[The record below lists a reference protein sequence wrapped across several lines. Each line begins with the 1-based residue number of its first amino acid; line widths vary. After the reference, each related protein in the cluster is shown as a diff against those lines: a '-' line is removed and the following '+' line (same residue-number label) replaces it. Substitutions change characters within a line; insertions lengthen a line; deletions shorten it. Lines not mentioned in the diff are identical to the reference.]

1 MENLKN
7 ILNCIYGPDQGR
19 QAYDRLMP
27 LIEGFDKKP
36 SRNAS
41 RFAQGDMVL
50 ITYGDTLRHPGEKP
64 LATFHRFARRFLKDA
79 VSSVHFLP
87 FFPYS
92 SDDGFS
98 VKDFFKIDETLGD
111 WGDVARI
118 GEDFNLMFDFVINH
132 FSAKSQWF
140 QEYLWGRPG
149 FEHFAIEV
157 DPAADLSTVT
167 RPRSLPLLTPFTKKD
182 GRRVHLWTTF
192 SADQIDFNYGS
203 LDVLEKMVQ
212 ALLYYVEKGAA
223 ILRLDAI
230 AYLWKTIGT
239 PCIHLSRTHDM
250 VRLFRQVLDMVAP
263 DVILITETNVPHEE
277 NISYFG
283 NGRDEA
289 QMVYNF
295 TLPPLLFYTFVK
307 QDAAMLTRW
316 AGGLRLPSPETAFF
330 NFTASHDGIGVRPLE
345 GILPAEEINLLVEAV
360 TANGGQV
367 SYKDNPDG
375 SQSPYELNITYV
387 DAILADSG
395 SDNAD
400 KFLASQA
407 IQYSLPGVPATYIH
421 SLLGSRNWYGGVR
434 ETGRARTI
442 NREKMNLE
450 QVLAELDDPASF
462 RSRVFFPYLQMIQTW
477 RRQPAFHPR
486 AAFEVLDAGP
496 GLFAIRRSGGGQTL
510 FAVTNVSAKPVSL
523 DLDRLRITRPSRDL
537 VSSDQIDSAAWVLAP
552 YRFAWLET
560 HKSLNHLP

>member
-1 MENLKN
+1 MVNAENLKN
-7 ILNCIYGPDQGR
+7 ILERIYGPEKGR
-19 QAYDRLMP
+19 QTYDRLMP
-27 LIEGFDKKP
+27 IIAGFDKKP
-36 SRNAS
+36 RRNAA
-41 RFAQGDMVL
+41 RFARGDMVL
-50 ITYGDTLRHPGEKP
+50 ITYGDTLRHRGEKP
-64 LATFHRFARRFLKDA
+64 LATFHRFAQRFLQEA

-98 VKDFFKIDETLGD
+98 VKDFFRIDETLGD
-111 WGDVARI
+111 WTDVARI
-118 GEDFNLMFDFVINH
+118 GEDFKLMFDFVINH
-132 FSAKSQWF
+132 FSAESRWF
-140 QEYLWGRPG
+140 QAYLEDRPG
-149 FEHFAIEV
+149 FEHFALEV
-157 DPAADLSTVT
+157 DPTTDLSSVT

-203 LDVLEKMVQ
+203 IDVLEKMVQ
-212 ALLYYVEKGAA
+212 ALLFYVEKGAA

-230 AYLWKTIGT
+230 AYLWKTVGT

-345 GILPAEEINLLVEAV
+345 GILPSEEIDRLVKVV

-387 DAILADSG
+387 DAILADAC

-421 SLLGSRNWYGGVR
+421 SLLGSRNWHRGVR

-442 NREKMNLE
+442 NREKLRLE
-450 QVLAELDDPASF
+450 QVLAELEDPASF
-462 RSRVFFPYLQMIQTW
+462 RSRVFFAYLQMIRVW
-477 RRQPAFHPR
+477 RQQPAFHPQ

-496 GLFAIRRSGGGQTL
+496 GLFAIRRTGGGQTIYS
-510 FAVTNVSAKPVSL
+510 FTNVSARAVPL
-523 DLDRLRITRPSRDL
+523 DLERLGIARPAHDL
-537 VSSDQIDSAAWVLAP
+537 VSDDRIDSAAWVLAP
-552 YRFAWLET
+552 YRFAWLE
-560 HKSLNHLP
+560 NP

>member
-1 MENLKN
+1 MNNAESLKN
-7 ILNCIYGPDQGR
+7 ILDRIYGPETGR

-27 LIEGFDKKP
+27 LIAGLEKKP
-36 SRNAS
+36 GRKAS
-41 RFAQGDMVL
+41 RFTQGDMVL
-50 ITYGDTLRHPGEKP
+50 ITYGDTLHHAGEKP
-64 LATFHRFARRFLKDA
+64 LAAFHRFARRFLKDA

-98 VKDFFKIDETLGD
+98 VKDFFRIDETLGD
-111 WGDVARI
+111 WNDVARI

-132 FSAKSQWF
+132 FSAGSQWF
-140 QEYLWGRPG
+140 QAYLEDRPG
-149 FEHFAIEV
+149 FEHFALEV
-157 DPAADLSTVT
+157 DPTTDLSSVT

-192 SADQIDFNYGS
+192 SSDQIDFNYGS

-212 ALLYYVEKGAA
+212 ALLFYVEKGAT

-230 AYLWKTIGT
+230 AYLWKTVGT
-239 PCIHLSRTHDM
+239 PCIHLPQTHDM
-250 VRLFRQVLDMVAP
+250 VRLFRRILDMAAP

-283 NGRDEA
+283 SGRDEA

-307 QDAAMLTRW
+307 QDATILTRW
-316 AGGLRLPSPETAFF
+316 ARGLHLPSPETAFF

-345 GILPAEEINLLVEAV
+345 GILPPEEIDRLVEV
-360 TANGGQV
+360 VRANGGQV

-375 SQSPYELNITYV
+375 SRSPYELNITYV
-387 DAILADSG
+387 DAILADSR

-407 IQYSLPGVPATYIH
+407 IQFSLPGVPAAYIH
-421 SLLGSRNWYGGVR
+421 SLLGSRNWYAGVR
-434 ETGRARTI
+434 KTGRARTI
-442 NREKMNLE
+442 NREKLDLE
-450 QVLAELDDPASF
+450 RVLAELDDPASF
-462 RSRVFFPYLQMIQTW
+462 RSRVFFTYLQMIRTW
-477 RRQPAFHPR
+477 RQQPAFHPQ
-486 AAFEVLDAGP
+486 AAFEILDAGP
-496 GLFAIRRSGGGQTL
+496 GLFVIRRSGGGQTI
-510 FAVTNVSAKPVSL
+510 FAATNVSARPVPL
-523 DLDRLRITRPSRDL
+523 DMERLGIDRPARDL
-537 VSSDQIDSAAWVLAP
+537 VSGDRIESAPWVLAP
-552 YRFAWLET
+552 YRFVWLET
-560 HKSLNHLP
+560 P